1 MVTAMYDEPY
11 LESCC
16 RSALHRLVLAGAAG
30 RPEAPGEG
38 LKDTRC
44 LARLAELG
52 LARREDGQMLPTEA
66 GLARHRQEVLHQTGA
81 DAPAMPSGR

>member
-1 MVTAMYDEPY
+1 MYDEPY

-38 LKDTRC
+38 LKDSRC

-52 LARREDGQMLPTEA
+52 LACRAADGQMRPTEA
-66 GLARHRQEVLHQTGA
+66 GLARHRAEVLRVA
-81 DAPAMPSGR
+81 DDAAPATPSGR